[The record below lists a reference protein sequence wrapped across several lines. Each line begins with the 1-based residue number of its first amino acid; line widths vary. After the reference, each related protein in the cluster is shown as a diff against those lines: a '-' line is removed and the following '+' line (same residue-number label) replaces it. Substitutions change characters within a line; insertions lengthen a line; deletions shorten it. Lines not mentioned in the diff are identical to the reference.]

1 VYSLPD
7 EKAFSTERPAAQ
19 NWSARR
25 WSRLISY
32 LEASMF
38 NSKTIDRRTI
48 LKTAGASATAA
59 LVASCVKAD
68 GTVEEYKPKG
78 SLKQSVCAWC
88 YRIEPADLAAHG
100 AKMGLKSVELLSA
113 EQFLT
118 IKPSGLTCA
127 VLTPKGNSISD
138 GLNRP
143 ANHARI
149 IKGLHEGIDFA
160 AAQGIPNVICMS
172 GNRKGMD
179 DHEGMKNCAVALKK
193 VVGHAE
199 EKKVTIIMEGLNS
212 KVDHKDYMYDKT
224 DWGVELCK
232 MVGSP
237 RFKLLYD
244 IYHMQIMEGDVIA
257 TIRKYKD
264 FIAHYHTGGVPG
276 RHEIDETQEL
286 NYPAICKAILKTG
299 FTGYLSQEFIP
310 AHEPMASLAASVR
323 ICDV

>member
-1 VYSLPD
+1 
-7 EKAFSTERPAAQ
+7 
-19 NWSARR
+19 
-25 WSRLISY
+25 
-32 LEASMF
+32 MF
-38 NSKTIDRRTI
+38 HRKIVNRRTA
-48 LKTAGASATAA
+48 LQTAGASAVAA
-59 LVASCVKAD
+59 FVASCVKAD
-68 GTVEEYKPKG
+68 GTVADYQPRG
-78 SLKQSVCAWC
+78 NLKQSVCAWC
-88 YRIEPADLAAHG
+88 YHLKPEVLAANG
-100 AKMGLKSVELLSA
+100 AKMGLKSVELLTA
-113 EQFLT
+113 DQFLK

-127 VLTPKGNSISD
+127 VLTPKGNSIVD
-138 GLNRP
+138 GLNRT
-143 ANHARI
+143 ANHPRI
-149 IKGLHEGIDFA
+149 LKGLHEGIDFA
-160 AAQGIPNVICMS
+160 AEHGIPNVICMS

-179 DHEGMKNCAVALKK
+179 DHEGMKNCALGLKK

-224 DWGVELCK
+224 AWGVELCQL
-232 MVGSP
+232 VGSP

-264 FIAHYHTGGVPG
+264 HIAHFHTGGVPG

-310 AHEPMASLAASVR
+310 AHDPMASLAASVR

>member
-1 VYSLPD
+1 MLSSPDSILRKLPTPSRQH
-7 EKAFSTERPAAQ
+7 STIPFCED
-19 NWSARR
+19 
-25 WSRLISY
+25 
-32 LEASMF
+32 SMF
-38 NSKTIDRRTI
+38 NQRTMNRRTV
-48 LKTAGASATAA
+48 LKTAGASAAA
-59 LVASCVKAD
+59 AMIASCVEAD
-68 GTVEEYKPKG
+68 GTVAEYSPKG
-78 SLKQSVCAWC
+78 NLKQSVCKWC
-88 YRIEPADLAAHG
+88 YQLGAADLASKG

-113 EQFLT
+113 KEVLA
-118 IKPSGLTCA
+118 IKSTGLTCA
-127 VLTPKGNSISD
+127 VLTPEGNSIPN

-143 ANHARI
+143 ANHERI
-149 IKGLHEGIDFA
+149 LKGLRDGIEFA
-160 AAQGIPNVICMS
+160 AAQGLPNVICMS

-179 DHEGMKNCAVALKK
+179 DHEGMKNCAEGLKK
-193 VVGHAE
+193 VVGLAE

-224 DWGVELCK
+224 DWGVALCK

-264 FIAHYHTGGVPG
+264 FIGHYHTGGVPG
-276 RHEIDETQEL
+276 RHEIDDTQEL

-299 FTGYLSQEFIP
+299 YTGYLSQEFIP